1 MAAVERYKYR
11 AMSADGRPIRGVL
24 SAANEADLFNQ
35 LQEVDLELINCS
47 KLSAKKG
54 ISMGGPKVKI
64 RDLIQFF
71 IHLKQMQGAGIPI
84 LESLADI
91 RDTTDNDTFRDV
103 MAEAYRDV
111 SEGAAFSEAMEK
123 HPKIF
128 NNLQVSLM
136 SAGEKSGN
144 IEGSCIELIKFL
156 KWVDGMQTMV
166 RKATRYPMIL
176 LFAVI
181 ATVVIM
187 MAFVV
192 PKIVAFLAELDQELP
207 LPTKA
212 LMATSDFFVE
222 QWMWVLIVP
231 SVTAAFIIIMSK
243 SSEAFAYQM
252 DAIALRAPFMGELIR
267 KINIARFT
275 QTFGALFHSGI
286 DILAALEA
294 SSNTVG
300 NRVLKEGL
308 VNVQNFV
315 KSGDQLSEA
324 LNKSGQF
331 PSMVVRMVKVGEESG
346 NLTEVLDQVSEFYT
360 NDVDEEVQKVISMIE
375 PSLTLILGGMIM
387 WIAVGVFGPIYAS
400 FENIDF

>member
-1 MAAVERYKYR
+1 M
-11 AMSADGRPIRGVL
+11 DGRPVRGVL

-47 KLSAKKG
+47 KISAKKG
-54 ISMGGPKVKI
+54 LGLGGPKVKI
-64 RDLIQFF
+64 RDIIQFYL
-71 IHLKQMQGAGIPI
+71 HLKQMQGAGIPI

-136 SAGEKSGN
+136 ASGEKSGN
-144 IEGSCIELIKFL
+144 IEGSCIQLIKFL
-156 KWVDGMQTMV
+156 KWVDAMQTRV

-176 LFAVI
+176 MFAVV

-192 PKIVAFLAELDQELP
+192 PKIVAFLGELDQELP
-207 LPTKA
+207 AATKA
-212 LMATSDFFVE
+212 LMATSDFFVNY
-222 QWMWVLIVP
+222 WMWVLIVP
-231 SVTAAFIIIMSK
+231 IVSITVTVILAK
-243 SSEAFAYQM
+243 SSESFAYRLDGLM
-252 DAIALRAPFMGELIR
+252 LNAPFMGPLIR

-286 DILAALEA
+286 DILAALDA
-294 SSNTVG
+294 SSNTIS

-308 VNVQNFV
+308 ENVQNYV
-315 KSGDQLSEA
+315 KSGDQLSES

-360 NDVDEEVQKVISMIE
+360 NDVDEEVEKVISMIE
-375 PSLTLILGGMIM
+375 PSLTLILGGMIL

-400 FENIDF
+400 FENLDF